1 MLLVFGGRVLGV
13 EFVEEPNAGF
23 LVDAQ
28 GLEERE
34 GVGFERAF
42 RVVVLASSGAGAPVV
57 HVPLLLDVADEEAV
71 AGPARKESGVRE
83 GVPSCLGARSSLEG
97 ELDAVVEV
105 LGDEGL
111 VISVVDLASP
121 AERAVV
127 RGVAQDGVRPC
138 PCSGRVLVVSA
149 GRDVVRSVWFAVRST
164 PRLLPRR
171 RVP

>member
-1 MLLVFGGRVLGV
+1 M
-13 EFVEEPNAGF
+13 
-23 LVDAQ
+23 
-28 GLEERE
+28 
-34 GVGFERAF
+34 
-42 RVVVLASSGAGAPVV
+42 VLASFGAGAPVV

-111 VISVVDLASP
+111 VISVVGLASP

-127 RGVAQDGVRPC
+127 RGVAQDGVAD
-138 PCSGRVLVVSA
+138 RVLVQDES
-149 GRDVVRSVWFAVRST
+149 SS
-164 PRLLPRR
+164 
-171 RVP
+171 